1 MPTINPKNWH
11 EVKEIFYAALQR
23 APEEREQF
31 LNESCKDDD
40 HLRREVELLL
50 SSSEA
55 AGSFMQNP
63 AVGEIAEAII
73 ENKKKLLVS
82 QTLSHYKILKL
93 LGEGGMGEVYLAEDN
108 RLERKVALKILPSAF
123 AQDAERMRRFVRE
136 AKAASALNHPNIL
149 TIYET
154 GETDNTN
161 YIASEY
167 VEGET
172 LSERLRREPLSL
184 KAALDV
190 AVQITSALQAAH
202 GAKIVHRDIKP
213 DNVMIRPDGF
223 VKLLDFGIAK
233 LTEKK
238 IELIDAE
245 AATAINAGTSPG
257 MIIGTANYMSPEQA
271 RGKAVDAR
279 SDIFSF
285 GLVLYELLSGKK
297 AFEGENAMDVISSIL
312 QKEPVPLSRLMPD
325 VPNEIERI
333 VSKALRK
340 DCEER
345 YQTAKDLMIDLKDAR
360 QDFEFQNKLER
371 TSSPNREEAKTQV
384 FNAATSD
391 VASAL
396 TSSAEYV
403 VKEIKQHK
411 RGAAIA
417 LLVLL
422 LASIGSGYWYF
433 SNRSTNTKQIESI
446 AVMPFVNQ
454 SGNADTEYLSDGMT
468 ETLISSLS
476 QLPKLNVKARSSVFR
491 YKGKETDAQT
501 IGKELNAQAILT
513 GNVVERGQN
522 LSLYVELLDV
532 AADKVL
538 WSQTY
543 NRPIT
548 NLVSLQSDIARDVSN
563 NLRTR
568 LSNADE
574 QRVTK
579 TYTADPEAYQLY
591 LQGLYHWNKRTAEDI
606 RKSIAFFQQAI
617 DKDPSYAKA
626 YAGLALAYLIVPDYN
641 RHLTKQELKEFE
653 LKKRAALRQAQ
664 ELDDSLAEV
673 HAVLATMNE
682 DAFNPA
688 AAENESKRAIELN
701 PNFASAHH
709 FYSRLLG
716 ALGRHEEARAEIDK
730 AHELDPFSRSINFNV
745 GARFY
750 EARHFDEAIAQY
762 RRVLEMEPNHPLTH
776 LFLAQ
781 AYDAKAMYLEAI
793 AEYRTADVLL
803 EKESAETA
811 QRKAAALTQALKTG
825 GAQGYWRKRLELSLK
840 EYDEGYGSA
849 YNIAITY
856 ARLND
861 RDHAFEQLEKSFAAR
876 ELDLIWIKTE
886 PAFDELSSDPRFQ
899 DLLRRVGLP
908 Q

>member
-202 GAKIVHRDIKP
+202 GAKIIHRDIKP

-285 GLVLYELLSGKK
+285 GLVLYEMLAGKR

-312 QKEPVPLSRLMPD
+312 QKEPVPLSRLMSD
-325 VPNEIERI
+325 VPHEIERI
-333 VSKALRK
+333 VGKALRK

-345 YQTAKDLMIDLKDAR
+345 YQTAKDLLIDLKDAR
-360 QDFEFQNKLER
+360 QELEFQNKLER
-371 TSSPNREEAKTQV
+371 SSAPHREQVETQII
-384 FNAATSD
+384 NAATTD
-391 VASAL
+391 AAQK
-396 TSSAEYV
+396 TSTAEYITA
-403 VKEIKQHK
+403 EIKNHK
-411 RGAAIA
+411 LGFVV
-417 LLVLL
+417 LSVLL
-422 LASIGSGYWYF
+422 LAAVGLSYWYF
-433 SNRSTNTKQIESI
+433 SNRTSNTKQIESI

-606 RKSIAFFQQAI
+606 RKSIALFRQAI

-626 YAGLALAYLIVPDYN
+626 YAWLAMAYLIVPIYSQN
-641 RHLTKQELKEFE
+641 LTKQEIKEVD

-673 HAVLATMNE
+673 HAVLATLKE
-682 DAFNPA
+682 DDWDLA
-688 AAENESKRAIELN
+688 AAENEYKRAIELN

-709 FYSRLLG
+709 FYSVLLSWI
-716 ALGRHEEARAEIDK
+716 GRNEEAFAEINK

-840 EYDEGYGSA
+840 EYDEGHGSA
-849 YNIAITY
+849 YKIAVCY
-856 ARLND
+856 ARLGDQD
-861 RDHAFEQLEKSFAAR
+861 RAFEQLEKSFAAR
-876 ELDLIWIKTE
+876 EADLIWIKTE

>member
-1 MPTINPKNWH
+1 MPTINPEKWH
-11 EVKEIFYAALQR
+11 EVKEIFYAALR
-23 APEEREQF
+23 HAPEEREQF

-40 HLRREVELLL
+40 HLRREVESLL
-50 SSSEA
+50 SSSDA

-63 AVGEIAEAII
+63 AVGEVADAITGNN
-73 ENKKKLLVS
+73 EKLRVS
-82 QTLSHYKILKL
+82 QNISHYKIIRL
-93 LGEGGMGEVYLAEDN
+93 LGEGGMGEVYLAEDT
-108 RLERKVALKILPSAF
+108 RLERKVALKILPAAF
-123 AQDAERMRRFVRE
+123 AQDAERMRRFVQE
-136 AKAASALNHPNIL
+136 AKAVSALNHPNIL

-172 LSERLRREPLSL
+172 LSERLRGEPLNL
-184 KAALDV
+184 KSALDV
-190 AVQITSALQAAH
+190 AAQIASALQAAH

-233 LTEKK
+233 LTEKQP
-238 IELIDAE
+238 ESIDAE
-245 AATAINAGTSPG
+245 SATAIQASTTPG

-279 SDIFSF
+279 TDIFSF
-285 GLVLYELLSGKK
+285 GLVLYEMLSGKR
-297 AFEGENAMDVISSIL
+297 AFEGENAMDVISFIL
-312 QKEPVPLSRLMPD
+312 HKEPVPLSRLMPD
-325 VPNEIERI
+325 VPREIERI
-333 VSKALRK
+333 VGKALRK

-345 YQTAKDLMIDLKDAR
+345 YQTAKDLLIDLKDAR
-360 QDFEFQNKLER
+360 QDLEFQNKLER
-371 TSSPNREEAKTQV
+371 TASPNREQAETQII
-384 FNAATSD
+384 NAVTRDTPPTA
-391 VASAL
+391 
-396 TSSAEYV
+396 SSAEYIAA
-403 VKEIKQHK
+403 EIKNHK
-411 RGAAIA
+411 PGFVAVS
-417 LLVLL
+417 VLL
-422 LASIGSGYWYF
+422 LAAVGFGYWF
-433 SNRSTNTKQIESI
+433 FFNHSKQIESI
-446 AVMPFVNQ
+446 AVMPFVNE
-454 SGNADTEYLSDGMT
+454 SGDANVEYLSDGMT

-476 QLPKLNVKARSSVFR
+476 QIPKLNVKARSSVFR
-491 YKGKETDAQT
+491 YKDKETDAAT
-501 IGKELNAQAILT
+501 IGKELNVQAILNGRVVVR
-513 GNVVERGQN
+513 GND
-522 LSLYVELLDV
+522 LTLYVELV
-532 AADKVL
+532 NAATENVL
-538 WSQTY
+538 WKADY
-543 NRPIT
+543 NRSMT
-548 NLVSLQSDIARDVSN
+548 NLVSLQSEIARDISQK
-563 NLRTR
+563 LRTR
-568 LSNADE
+568 LSNSDE

-579 TYTADPEAYQLY
+579 TYTANPEAYQLY

-617 DKDPSYAKA
+617 DKDSSYAKA

-688 AAENESKRAIELN
+688 AAENEYKRAIGLN

-730 AHELDPFSRSINFNV
+730 AHELDPFSRSINFNI
-745 GARFY
+745 GARFAD
-750 EARHFDEAIAQY
+750 ARRFDEAIAQY
-762 RRVLEMEPNHPLTH
+762 RRVLEMEPSHPVTH
-776 LFLAQ
+776 VGLAQ
-781 AYDAKAMYLEAI
+781 AYEAKGMYAEAI
-793 AEYRTADVLL
+793 EEYRTADVLL

-811 QRKAAALTQALKTG
+811 ERKAAALTQALKTG
-825 GAQGYWRKRLELSLK
+825 GAQGYWRKRLEFSQK

-876 ELDLIWIKTE
+876 EPDLMWVKTE
-886 PAFDELSSDPRFQ
+886 SAFDELGSDSRFQ
-899 DLLRRVGLP
+899 DLLRRIGL
-908 Q
+908 